1 MSLVKVIGIIRPNV
15 LDKVEKSLIQANVPG
30 VSIVHV
36 EGYGEYENFYRQD
49 RMVQHVQVEVFISKK
64 RATEIAETMM
74 EAAHTGMDGDGIVAI
89 IPVDN
94 VYHIRTKQKCGDEV
108 C

>member
-1 MSLVKVIGIIRPNV
+1 MSFVKIVAIIRPDV
-15 LDKVEKSLIQANVPG
+15 LDKVEESLQEANVPG

-36 EGYGEYENFYRQD
+36 EGYGEYANFFRHD

-64 RATEIAETMM
+64 RATEISELIM
-74 EAAHTGMDGDGIVAI
+74 ESAHSGTDGDGIVAV
-89 IPVDN
+89 IPVDS
-94 VYHIRTKQKCGDEV
+94 VYHIRTKQKCSDEV